1 MAKKIIFHSTN
12 RSDFSYTKNIIFKL
26 SKNYETH
33 IIFYDD
39 NKKEYL
45 NLKKEYSNN
54 KRINIIFL
62 NNSNSF
68 TKNIIDIIM
77 KVKPDFNF
85 IVGDRKEMVRPTL
98 ASHYLDIP
106 ILHLGGGESTKN
118 SPDDNYRNI
127 ISKLSCVHFCS
138 TKFAKYR
145 LNKIGISKK
154 VYLVGVASYEELSK
168 FDFSINKKILKKYD
182 LYENKII
189 LFSFHSESFDLNK
202 EMKLIKFTIKKLIK
216 LKYKVVITSSNNDF
230 NGHLL
235 NKYFS
240 GLNNNNILFLDS
252 IGSKHFKY
260 FIYNCKFMIGNSS
273 SGIIESIF
281 FNKLNLSLGNRQI
294 GRDHDKNTFFLKYN
308 FKLIEYY
315 LKNIE
320 NKIMDIKDMKYI
332 YKNYKSSNVINN
344 ILNKICI

>member
-1 MAKKIIFHSTN
+1 MVKKLIFHSSN
-12 RSDFSYTKNIIFKL
+12 RSDFSYIKNIIIEL
-26 SKNYETH
+26 SKDNETH
-33 IIFYDD
+33 IIFYND

-45 NLKKEYSNN
+45 NLKKKYLNN

-62 NNSNSF
+62 NKSNSL
-68 TKNIIDIIM
+68 TKNIIDINLKI
-77 KVKPDFNF
+77 KADFNF

-127 ISKLSCVHFCS
+127 ISKLSYAHFCS
-138 TKFAKYR
+138 TKFAKNR
-145 LNKIGISKK
+145 LNKIGISKNI
-154 VYLVGVASYEELSK
+154 YLVGVASYEELSK
-168 FDFSINKKILKKYD
+168 FDYSINRKILKKYN
-182 LYENKII
+182 LRENKFI
-189 LFSFHSESFDLNK
+189 LFNFHSESFDLNK
-202 EMKLIKFTIKKLIK
+202 EMKLIKFTINKILK
-216 LKYKVVITSSNNDF
+216 LKYKVVITSSNKDF

-240 GLNNNNILFLDS
+240 SLNNNNILFIDS
-252 IGSKHFKY
+252 IGSNHFKY

-281 FNKLNLSLGNRQI
+281 FDKLNLSIGKRQI

-308 FKLIEYY
+308 FKKIEYY

-320 NKIMDIKDMKYI
+320 NKINDIRDIKYI

-344 ILNKICI
+344 ILHKI